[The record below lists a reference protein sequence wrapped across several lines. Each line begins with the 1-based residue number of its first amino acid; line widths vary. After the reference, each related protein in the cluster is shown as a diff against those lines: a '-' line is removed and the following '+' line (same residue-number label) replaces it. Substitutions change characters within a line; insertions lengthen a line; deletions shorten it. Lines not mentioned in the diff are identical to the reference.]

1 MQWKFGDFQ
10 LKELKRLKNMFDEK
24 RKMVT
29 IVYLST
35 LLLSIVVCFI
45 PFNKDAKLIVLV
57 LLLIVQFLS
66 SIWYSLSYIPF
77 ARRAV
82 KKCFKNNFGDEAA

>member
-1 MQWKFGDFQ
+1 MFLCGPKKQF
-10 LKELKRLKNMFDEK
+10 KNMFDKK
-24 RKMVT
+24 RKVVT

-35 LLLSIVVCFI
+35 LFTSIVICFI
-45 PFNKDAKLIVLV
+45 TFNQDIKLAVLV
-57 LLLIVQFLS
+57 LLLMVQVCA

-82 KKCFKNNFGDEAA
+82 KKCFKNSIGDDAA

>member
-1 MQWKFGDFQ
+1 MFLCGP
-10 LKELKRLKNMFDEK
+10 KRQFKKMFDKK
-24 RKMVT
+24 RKVVT

-35 LLLSIVVCFI
+35 LCLSIIICFI
-45 PFNKDAKLIVLV
+45 TFNKSIKLAVLV
-57 LLLIVQFLS
+57 LLLIVQMCA

-82 KKCFKNNFGDEAA
+82 KKCFKNSIGDEAV